1 MRQRRR
7 NVCIR
12 HEGTMTTYDAVVVGL
27 GVTGAASLYRLAK
40 RGLRVMGVEQFS
52 PTHDRG
58 SSHGETR
65 IIRLGYFEHP
75 SYVPLLREAYP
86 LWRDLEAESGQKLL
100 TITGIVEIGHPEGE
114 LVRGT
119 RDSSKQ
125 HGLPHGVL
133 SASALRQK
141 FPAFAVPTDYVG
153 VYQPDGGYLAA
164 EPAVSAMIDRAVAT
178 GAEIRT
184 DTTVENVAP
193 HGNGVRIRTSTGDID
208 AHRAVIAAGPWLA
221 SLMPERRLPLRVT
234 RQVLGWLSPPSPA
247 TFGPEQFPVFLFE
260 SPLGVHYGFPIHNGS
275 GLKLAKH
282 HHHDETVDP
291 SNYDRA
297 ISRTDQQALLGFRDA
312 YLPAASGPLTKTQ
325 TCLYTM
331 TPDGHFIIDRLPNAP
346 QIVVAS
352 PCSGHGF
359 KFAPV
364 IGEIVADLTIDGATQ
379 RDISRFAL
387 ARFG

>member
-1 MRQRRR
+1 M
-7 NVCIR
+7 
-12 HEGTMTTYDAVVVGL
+12 MATYDAVVVGL

-40 RGLRVMGVEQFS
+40 RGLRVLGIEQFT
-52 PTHDRG
+52 PGHDRG

-86 LWRDLEAESGQKLL
+86 LWRDLESETGQTLL
-100 TITGIVEIGHPEGE
+100 KITGIVEIGSPDGE

-119 RDSSKQ
+119 LDSSRM
-125 HGLPHGVL
+125 HGLPHDVL
-133 SASALRQK
+133 NASAIRQR
-141 FPAFAVPTDYVG
+141 FPAFAVPADYGG

-164 EPAVSAMIDRAVAT
+164 EPAMSAMIDSAIAA
-178 GAEIRT
+178 GAEVRT
-184 DTTVENVAP
+184 HTKVENVAP
-193 HGNGVRIRTSTGDID
+193 HGNGVRVRTSNGDIE

-221 SLMPERRLPLRVT
+221 SLMPELHLPLRVT
-234 RQVLGWLSPPSPA
+234 RQFLGWLSPPSPA
-247 TFGPEQFPVFLFE
+247 RFSPEHFPVFLFE

-282 HHHDETVDP
+282 HHHDEAVDP
-291 SNYDRA
+291 AAYDR
-297 ISRTDQQALLGFRDA
+297 SVSLRDQQALLSFRDK
-312 YLPAASGPLTKTQ
+312 YLPSASGPLTTAQ

-331 TPDGHFIIDRLPNAP
+331 TPDGHFIIDRLPDAP
-346 QIVVAS
+346 QIIVAS

-364 IGEIVADLTIDGATQ
+364 IGDIVADLAINGATQ

>member
-1 MRQRRR
+1 M
-7 NVCIR
+7 
-12 HEGTMTTYDAVVVGL
+12 TMATYDAVVIGL

-40 RGLRVMGVEQFS
+40 RGLRVLGIEQFA
-52 PTHDRG
+52 PAHDRG

-86 LWRDLEAESGQKLL
+86 LWRDLEAESVQELL
-100 TITGIVEIGHPEGE
+100 KITGIVEIGLPDGE
-114 LVRGT
+114 LVCGT
-119 RDSSKQ
+119 RESSRL
-125 HGLPHGVL
+125 HGLPHDVL
-133 SASALRQK
+133 NASALRQR
-141 FPAFAVPTDYVG
+141 FPAFAVPADYIG

-164 EPAVSAMIDRAVAT
+164 EPAVSAMIDSAVAA
-178 GAEIRT
+178 GAEVRT
-184 DTTVENVAP
+184 HTRVENVAP
-193 HGNGVRIRTSTGDID
+193 HGNGVRIRTSNGDIE
-208 AHRAVIAAGPWLA
+208 ANRAVIAAGPWLA

-247 TFGPEQFPVFLFE
+247 QFGPEHFPVFLFE
-260 SPLGVHYGFPIHNGS
+260 SPLGVHYGFPIHNDS

-282 HHHDETVDP
+282 HHQDEAVDP
-291 SNYDRA
+291 AAYDR
-297 ISRTDQQALLGFRDA
+297 SVSLNDQQALLSFRDK
-312 YLPAASGPLTKTQ
+312 YLPSASGPLTTAQ

-331 TPDGHFIIDRLPNAP
+331 TPDGHFIIDRLPDAP
-346 QIVVAS
+346 QIIVAS

-364 IGEIVADLTIDGATQ
+364 IGDIVADLAIDGATS
-379 RDISRFAL
+379 RDISRFSL